1 MLAECIINYSNNKI
15 ELNYS
20 SPTYLGISYL
30 TVLIFSNI
38 NIKNKYLI
46 KIISFFSP
54 LTYGI
59 YLIHNHILVRKFLI
73 SKYFL
78 WLLEYKSIKMFI
90 IEVLCSFCVFFFCS
104 FIDSLRTLIF
114 TFLKIKKLFIILENK
129 ITIMG
134 DKIFSFNFD

>member
-1 MLAECIINYSNNKI
+1 MIQNNNNKI

-30 TVLIFSNI
+30 TILIFSNI

-78 WLLEYKSIKMFI
+78 WLLEFKSIKMFI

>member
-1 MLAECIINYSNNKI
+1 M
-15 ELNYS
+15 
-20 SPTYLGISYL
+20 
-30 TVLIFSNI
+30 IFSNI

-59 YLIHNHILVRKFLI
+59 YLIHNHVLVRRYLVR
-73 SKYFL
+73 KYFL
-78 WLLEYKSIKMFI
+78 WMLKYKSIKMLI
-90 IEVLCSFCVFFFCS
+90 IEVICSFCLFFFCS

-114 TFLKIKKLFIILENK
+114 TFLKIKKLFVILENK
-129 ITIMG
+129 ITLMG